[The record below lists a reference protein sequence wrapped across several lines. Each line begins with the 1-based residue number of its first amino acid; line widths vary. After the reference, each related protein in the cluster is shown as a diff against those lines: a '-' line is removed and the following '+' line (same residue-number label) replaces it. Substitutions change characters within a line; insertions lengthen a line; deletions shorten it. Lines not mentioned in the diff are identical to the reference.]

1 MDEACK
7 SHDIGATLYSGARVS
22 NTWVI
27 CLLLGNNGWKRSLIP
42 NEVFGVI
49 FKHQSGGLGRPGL
62 AVRERFMRYQ
72 LVGVV
77 MAHQG

>member
-1 MDEACK
+1 METIANTEC
-7 SHDIGATLYSGARVS
+7 DIFIDYRDVKVGDLET
-22 NTWVI
+22 
-27 CLLLGNNGWKRSLIP
+27 
-42 NEVFGVI
+42 
-49 FKHQSGGLGRPGL
+49 GL